1 MSDAQPRVLTVASIA
16 VLMMLLAYFTFAIVD
31 TSTKWLLGAGYA
43 AMQLAFFRYS
53 VQLAIT
59 CAGLLRQN
67 KRQSWAKARPHLKIV
82 VFRASLLVVSTML
95 NFLALRHLSLTV
107 TSAIMFTAPILV
119 CALSYPLL
127 GESVGPVR
135 WAAVMFGFLGVMV
148 IVRPLGAEFN
158 WAAILM
164 LLAAV
169 GLALYSILT
178 RKLAHDVDPTILQ
191 FFLGATG
198 TIVLA
203 PLAWMSWVAVEG
215 ALPLALMISL
225 GVFAWAGHEVLIRA
239 HRLAPANFLMPYT
252 YSYLLYMTLGS
263 ILVFQDYP
271 DRWTLAGAAMI
282 AAAGLVI
289 WRREATS

>member
-1 MSDAQPRVLTVASIA
+1 
-16 VLMMLLAYFTFAIVD
+16 MMLLAYFTFAIVD
-31 TSTKWLLGAGYA
+31 TSSKWLLGIGYA

-53 VQLAIT
+53 VQLLIT
-59 CAGLLRQN
+59 SAGLLRQRN
-67 KRQSWAKARPHLKIV
+67 DAWARARPHLKLV
-82 VFRASLLVVSTML
+82 VFRASFLVVSTML

-107 TSAIMFTAPILV
+107 TSAIMFSAPILV

-127 GESVGPVR
+127 GETVGPVR
-135 WAAVMFGFLGVMV
+135 WAAVLFGFLGVLV
-148 IVRPLGAEFN
+148 IVRPLGVEFN
-158 WAAILM
+158 WAAVLM
-164 LLAAV
+164 LLAAL

-178 RKLAHDVDPTILQ
+178 RKLAQDVDTAVMQ
-191 FFLGATG
+191 FVLGCTG

-203 PLAWMSWVAVEG
+203 PLAWMSWVAVG
-215 ALPLALMISL
+215 DAFHLMLMISL

-252 YSYLLYMTLGS
+252 YSYLIYMTLGS

-271 DRWTLAGAAMI
+271 DGWTLAGAAMI

-289 WRREATS
+289 WRREANS